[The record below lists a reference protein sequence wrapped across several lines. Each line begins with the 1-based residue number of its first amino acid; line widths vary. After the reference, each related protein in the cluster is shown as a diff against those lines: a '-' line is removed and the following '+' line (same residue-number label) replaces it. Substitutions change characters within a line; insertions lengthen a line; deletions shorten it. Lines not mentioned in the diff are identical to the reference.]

1 EAIETAKELTK
12 ANPGSGGGYE
22 IRPIRLFLPGG
33 DVA

>member
-1 EAIETAKELTK
+1 MLYAILCH
-12 ANPGSGGGYE
+12 NPGSGGGYE